1 MEPKRAK
8 RVGVR
13 IREEVSDLL
22 LRKIKDPRIGFVTIT
37 AVEVSD
43 DLRRAKIFYSVL
55 GTETDR
61 QDAAAGLLS
70 ATGFIKRELAARLQL
85 KFMPEIGFE
94 YDESLEYGDRIERLI
109 RRARG
114 DIPEGV

>member
-37 AVEVSD
+37 GVEVSD
-43 DLRRAKIFYSVL
+43 DLRRAKVFYSVL

-61 QDAAAGLLS
+61 RDAAAGLHS
-70 ATGFIKRELAARLQL
+70 AKGFIKRELAARLQL

-114 DIPEGV
+114 DIPEGA